1 MVYYFVGKMKLKIHS
16 LNTIIK
22 DYQMGPIEGAN
33 SKIKTIL
40 KSGNGYPHYNRLRNR
55 IMFTLNKAI
64 PYNGNPKRK
73 LNLKFNRN
81 KNVYWQ
87 KSTL

>member
-16 LNTIIK
+16 LNTIVK

-40 KSGNGYPHYNRLRNR
+40 KSGNGYSNFNRLINRN
-55 IMFTLNKAI
+55 MFTLNKTI
-64 PYNGNPKRK
+64 PYNENSKRK
-73 LNLKFNRN
+73 EN
-81 KNVYWQ
+81 
-87 KSTL
+87 